1 MVEETEIYTNNERMK
16 TISGR
21 YPAGSSLKV
30 WDHMLQ
36 NYNSGAFHEYDNGK
50 EQNLKL
56 YV

>member
-56 YV
+56 YG